1 MLGSVARKGAFK
13 NMTWWDALR
22 FDLQIFYMLGIL
34 ATLVLGFQFVMMFFG
49 FGDHDVGGGHDSH
62 GGAHADGLSIVSV
75 RTVTAFFFGFGW
87 SGALAIRQGYST
99 LVAVLI
105 AFLVGIFF
113 MAIVYTLMRTVY
125 SLWASGTVDYKNAVG
140 HVGDVYV
147 SIPAKETGSGQIQIL
162 VQGRMRVVS
171 AFTKAGRDLVGGSKV
186 RVVGLIDQN
195 TLLVEPLGDSKP
207 G

>member
-1 MLGSVARKGAFK
+1 
-13 NMTWWDALR
+13 MTEWWDALR
-22 FDLQIFYMLGIL
+22 IDLQIFYCLGIL
-34 ATLVLGFQFVMMFFG
+34 ATLVLCFQFVMMFFG
-49 FGDHDVGGGHDSH
+49 FGDHDVGGGHDVHAGDVHDSH

-99 LVAVLI
+99 FVAVLI
-105 AFLVGIFF
+105 ALLVGIFF

-171 AFTKAGRDLVGGSKV
+171 AFTKAGRDLAGGSKI